1 MCMITSALSAIFWG
15 TMKTGSESKQC
26 FWDGNAEGQGQRF
39 IFLRCGAFLQSF
51 EFEKKFEIIS

>member
-1 MCMITSALSAIFWG
+1 MRMITSALSAIFWG

-39 IFLRCGAFLQSF
+39 IFLRCGAFLQSS